1 MDFNEQLARFIAQV
15 GPRQTPA
22 LIIPGS
28 RQADTAAL
36 LIAALKP
43 ERVAFLLTPETTD
56 FPAQVAAKIGQQPAN
71 GWLCKTAPYTDINQV
86 YRELRAVIEAW
97 SDLERDQILVDLTG
111 GTKPM
116 TVGLAKAA
124 YVLGLRT
131 VYIES
136 DYEQN
141 RVIPG
146 SQRLIEPSDPY
157 EVFGDLEAKEA
168 VRFFNAHD
176 YVSAERIYTDL
187 AKRVQAEDGT
197 FYKAMAQLARAYTQW
212 ESFDIATAVKTMAD
226 LLAHPLPARL
236 VPYQSTL
243 HDHYQALI
251 SLDATIKA
259 MSNQQQALTTLA
271 NRQAI
276 LPLLGSLYANALRR
290 ETQRRYDTAALLR
303 YRCLELMSQHRLAT
317 RGVWVEKPDLD
328 QLKAQIPDLDRSYRA
343 VERSLGFRERGLQP
357 NRDGQ
362 YNPIT
367 LLNGYML
374 LTALS
379 DPLIQTITLTDIR
392 QRVNVRNKS
401 ILAHGFRQITEA
413 EYRDFAKVVEQLLD
427 QFFAIA
433 QEQRSSWE
441 ERYQFIK
448 LPSSDHRALPR
459 KAEL

>member
-1 MDFNEQLARFIAQV
+1 
-15 GPRQTPA
+15 
-22 LIIPGS
+22 
-28 RQADTAAL
+28 
-36 LIAALKP
+36 
-43 ERVAFLLTPETTD
+43 
-56 FPAQVAAKIGQQPAN
+56 
-71 GWLCKTAPYTDINQV
+71 
-86 YRELRAVIEAW
+86 
-97 SDLERDQILVDLTG
+97 
-111 GTKPM
+111 M

-124 YVLGLRT
+124 YVLGLGT

-157 EVFGDLEAKEA
+157 EVFGDLEAGEA
-168 VRFFNAHD
+168 RRFFNAHD
-176 YVSAERIYTDL
+176 YVSAERIYSDL
-187 AKRVQAEDGT
+187 ARRVPADDGT
-197 FYKAMAQLARAYTQW
+197 FYACMAQLARAYTQW
-212 ESFDIATAVKTMAD
+212 EAFDIATAVQTMAD
-226 LLAHPLPARL
+226 LLADPLPARL
-236 VPYQSTL
+236 APYQSTL

-259 MSNQQQALTTLA
+259 MSNPQQALTTLA

-328 QLKAQIPDLDRSYRA
+328 QLKAQIPDLDSSYRA

-374 LTALS
+374 LMALN
-379 DPLIQTITLTDIR
+379 DPLIRTIMLTDIR

-413 EYRDFAKVVEQLLD
+413 EYRDFARVVEQLLD
-427 QFFAIA
+427 QFFAIT

-441 ERYQFIK
+441 KRYRFI
-448 LPSSDHRALPR
+448 
-459 KAEL
+459 ELY

>member
-1 MDFNEQLARFIAQV
+1 MDFSEQLERFIARV
-15 GPRQTPA
+15 DKRRTPA

-36 LIAALKP
+36 LIAALRP
-43 ERVAFLLTPETTD
+43 ERVAFLLTPETTN
-56 FPAQVAAKIGQQPAN
+56 FPAQMAERLGRQPDA
-71 GWLCKTAPYTDINQV
+71 GWLCKTARYTDINQV

-97 SDLERDQILVDLTG
+97 SDLEREQILVDLTG

-124 YVLGLRT
+124 YVLGLGT

-136 DYEQN
+136 DYAQN

-146 SQRLIEPSDPY
+146 TQRLIEPSDPY
-157 EVFGDLEAKEA
+157 EVFGDLEAGEA
-168 VRFFNAHD
+168 RRFFNAHD
-176 YVSAERIYTDL
+176 YVSAERIYADL
-187 AKRVQAEDGT
+187 ARRVPAEDGT
-197 FYKAMAQLARAYTQW
+197 FYACMAQLARAYTQW
-212 ESFDIATAVKTMAD
+212 ESFDITTAVKTMAD

-236 VPYQSTL
+236 ALYQSTL

-343 VERSLGFRERGLQP
+343 VERTLGFRERGLQP

-362 YNPIT
+362 YSSIT

-413 EYRDFAKVVEQLLD
+413 EYREFARVVEQLLD
-427 QFFAIA
+427 QFFTIA

-441 ERYQFIK
+441 ERYRFIE
-448 LPSSDHRALPR
+448 LPSSDNRALSR
-459 KAEL
+459 KEGL